1 MMAGHFGLAAT
12 VKAAAP
18 RVPLWALMLATQLL
32 DVVFV
37 VLLLSGGI
45 ENLTEGSY
53 GESLI
58 HAYWTHSLVGALVLA
73 LAFGGF
79 GAWRWGRDSG
89 LILAAVVFSH
99 WVLDL
104 VVHRPD
110 LPILPGNAGDLPLLG
125 LGLWRTPWASLV
137 AELALVLAGAI
148 AYLWSIRG
156 RAKLPGRAVVAGA
169 AMVVLLGTDLAV
181 DALI

>member
-1 MMAGHFGLAAT
+1 
-12 VKAAAP
+12 
-18 RVPLWALMLATQLL
+18 
-32 DVVFV
+32 
-37 VLLLSGGI
+37 
-45 ENLTEGSY
+45 
-53 GESLI
+53 
-58 HAYWTHSLVGALVLA
+58 
-73 LAFGGF
+73 
-79 GAWRWGRDSG
+79 
-89 LILAAVVFSH
+89 VVFSH
-99 WVLDL
+99 WMLDL

-110 LPILPGNAGDLPLLG
+110 LPILPGNAGDLPLLR

-169 AMVVLLGTDLAV
+169 AMVVSLGTDLAV